1 MKVALLKLGGH
12 FEESSTSI
20 AIGEVKS
27 IYILLSK
34 IKQISKLDIF
44 TVLSKKQEESRRP
57 KQMSLFTRKK
67 EIEYT
72 IRSLDKE
79 FDSLVNDYDVLV
91 VVNGSANFFGGT
103 EDTAILMTYRAIRDF
118 KGKVFYFLTDPAL
131 MLKQLSIA
139 SKPWADKYRDED
151 YLFIQRKID
160 YICQANNLDHVK
172 LLTERDSYV
181 STDSICHFPF
191 EKFTYVYNKPLRF
204 NPDPPKDLI
213 YGGTFRSGA
222 REKSLINYYF
232 GYENVNVELFGKLK
246 LEDFNENKVGSLSKP
261 NFAGFV
267 PYDRFIRYMNE
278 EAMSTVLIGDEVYID
293 CEDIAQRVYESI
305 LASVVC
311 FVDIRYD
318 QNKNIFKNETLRE
331 FNYVS
336 SRDDVEKKINYLK
349 NNLQFRENIVK
360 LQYEDTKIDID
371 GYCSSLYDILNGE
384 G

>member
-1 MKVALLKLGGH
+1 MKIALLKLGGH
-12 FEESSTSI
+12 FEEDSTSI
-20 AIGEVKS
+20 TIGEVKS

-34 IKQISKLDIF
+34 IQQISKLDIF
-44 TVLSKKQEESRRP
+44 TILSKKQEESRKP
-57 KQMSLFTRKK
+57 KQMFLFTRKK
-67 EIEYT
+67 EVEYN

-79 FDSLVNDYDVLV
+79 FDLLINDYDTLV
-91 VVNGSANFFGGT
+91 VVNGSANFFGGA
-103 EDTAILMTYRAIRDF
+103 EDTAILLTYKAIRDF
-118 KGKVFYFLTDPAL
+118 KNKVFYFLTDPAL
-131 MLKQLSIA
+131 MLKQLNIA
-139 SKPWADKYRDED
+139 SKPWADKYKDEN
-151 YLFIQRKID
+151 YFFVQRKIN

-181 STDSICHFPF
+181 NTDKIYHFPF
-191 EKFTYVYNKPLRF
+191 EKFTYVYNQPLRF
-204 NPDPPKDLI
+204 NPNPPKDVI

-232 GYENVNVELFGKLK
+232 GYKDVRVELFGKLR
-246 LEDFNENKVGSLSKP
+246 LEDFNEKKVGSLSKP
-261 NFAGFV
+261 EFAGFV

-318 QNKNIFKNETLRE
+318 QNKKIFKNETLRD
-331 FNYVS
+331 FNYVG

-349 NNLQFRENIVK
+349 NNSQFRENIVK
-360 LQYEDTKIDID
+360 LQYEDTKIDIND
-371 GYCSSLYDILNGE
+371 YCNSLYEILNEE